1 MSSIVDNLILMRFV
15 ELESELRRVLSVLKV
30 RDSRYDPALREVVIG
45 ETGMELRKAFNEAT
59 AVLSG
64 TAQPVERS

>member
-1 MSSIVDNLILMRFV
+1 LL
-15 ELESELRRVLSVLKV
+15 
-30 RDSRYDPALREVVIG
+30 EVVIG
-45 ETGMELRKAFNEAT
+45 PTGMELHKAFNEAT